1 MSDFLSQF
9 FPPQPTDQQSI
20 ITIDTPLIE
29 DDDANRRQ
37 KAEDIAL
44 ITAYGENL
52 SLYRKLKINGEGER
66 R

>member
-1 MSDFLSQF
+1 MSDFLLQF

-20 ITIDTPLIE
+20 INIDTPLIE
-29 DDDANRRQ
+29 NDDAIRRQ

-52 SLYRKLKINGEGER
+52 SLYRKLKIDSEGGR